1 MNTGLRENCGVFG
14 VFGVKDGSA
23 SKYTYL
29 GLFKLQHRGQES
41 AGIALNEN
49 GSMIYYRGLGLVQ
62 EVFQAGAL
70 NYLKGQS
77 AIGHVRYSTS
87 GSSTL
92 ENAQP
97 VLANYN
103 DGKMALA
110 FNGNIMNHAQL
121 RAQLKEEGMIFQTS
135 SDAETILALIR
146 KLALRLSLEE
156 AVAEAMRSLKG
167 GYAVLLLTQHS
178 LLAFRDPAGIR
189 PLSMGEGDGI
199 FFSSESCAFHPMRV
213 RLIREVE
220 PGEIVSVSAEG
231 LRSRKPFSWP
241 GKGSLCSFEF
251 IYFAGIDSRICSLS
265 IYGARLALGRELFL
279 EHQVSGDLVAGIPDS
294 GTTAALGYAAA
305 SGIPF
310 GEAFAKNRY
319 VGRTFIQPRQEMR
332 ETGVEIKLSPLEDNV
347 RGKRVI
353 MVDDSIVRG
362 TTLKNLV
369 IMLKDAGAR
378 EVHVMIS
385 SPPVKNPCF
394 YGIDTPVRESLIASS
409 FSIEEIQ
416 KKLQADTLH
425 YLSVKGVMQAL
436 KEAKTGFCFACFN
449 GEYPVKDEP

>member
-1 MNTGLRENCGVFG
+1 MSTGLRENCGVFG
-14 VFGVKDGSA
+14 VFGAKENSA

-49 GSMIYYRGLGLVQ
+49 GTMVYYRGLGLVQ

-70 NYLKGQS
+70 NYLKGRS

-87 GSSTL
+87 GSTTL

-97 VLANYN
+97 VIANCN
-103 DGKMALA
+103 EGRIALA

-121 RAQLKEEGMIFQTS
+121 RAQLREEGMVFQTS
-135 SDAETILALIR
+135 SDAETILTLIR
-146 KLALRLSLEE
+146 KLALHSNLEE
-156 AVAEAMRSLKG
+156 GIVKTMGKLRG

-178 LLAFRDPAGIR
+178 LIAFRDPAGIR
-189 PLSMGEGDGI
+189 PLSMGEGDGF
-199 FFSSESCAFHPMRV
+199 FFSSESCAFHPMRA
-213 RLIREVE
+213 RLIRELD
-220 PGEIVSVSAEG
+220 PGEIVIVSPEGCCSRKVSSSAEG
-231 LRSRKPFSWP
+231 GR
-241 GKGSLCSFEF
+241 LCSFEF
-251 IYFAGIDSRICSLS
+251 IYFAGIDSRICSLGV
-265 IYGARLALGRELFL
+265 YGARLALGRELFH
-279 EHQVSGDLVAGIPDS
+279 EHGLQADLVTGIPDS
-294 GTTAALGYAAA
+294 GTTAALGYSAA

-319 VGRTFIQPRQEMR
+319 VGRTFIQPQEETR
-332 ETGVEIKLSPLEDNV
+332 EAFVEIKLAPLEDNV

-369 IMLKDAGAR
+369 VMLKNAGAS

-394 YGIDTPVRESLIASS
+394 YGIDTPVRESLIASRL
-409 FSIEEIQ
+409 SIEGIQ
-416 KKLQADTLH
+416 EKVHADSLH
-425 YLSVKGVMQAL
+425 YLSVQGVLRAL
-436 KEAKTGFCFACFN
+436 REAKTGFCLACFN
-449 GEYPVKDEP
+449 GEYPVRDDY